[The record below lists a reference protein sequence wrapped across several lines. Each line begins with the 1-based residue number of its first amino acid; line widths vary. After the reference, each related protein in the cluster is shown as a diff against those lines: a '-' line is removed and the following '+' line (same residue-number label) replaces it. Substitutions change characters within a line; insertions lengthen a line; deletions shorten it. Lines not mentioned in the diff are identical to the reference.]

1 MLSRNKIKHITSLRH
16 AKYRNL
22 YNEFIV
28 EGTKV
33 VLELLKSS
41 WVVKEIFALD
51 KWLYDHPGFI
61 DEQSASTVRV
71 SEKELER
78 ISALNTP
85 CEVIAICEI
94 PERIPDDKLMISG
107 LIVVLDDIRDPGNL
121 GTIIRTADWFGI
133 KNIICS
139 PQCVDLYN
147 PKVVQAT
154 MGSLTRVNLH
164 YTDLGNFFKN
174 LPSGLMVYGAALEGQ
189 SIHEVS
195 LSTEGIII
203 IGNESAG
210 LSDNVLPFITKKLY
224 IPAYDIYNGGIKAE
238 SLNAAI
244 ACSIILYE
252 FRKRMNL

>member
-1 MLSRNKIKHITSLRH
+1 MLSRNKIKYITSLRH

-22 YNEFIV
+22 HNEFIV

-51 KWLYDHPGFI
+51 KWLHDHLGFI
-61 DEQSASTVRV
+61 DEQSTSTIRV

-85 CEVIAICEI
+85 SEVIAICEI
-94 PERIPDDKLMISG
+94 PERIPDKLVISG
-107 LIVVLDDIRDPGNL
+107 LVVVLDDIRDPGNL

-154 MGSLTRVNLH
+154 MGSLTRVNV
-164 YTDLGNFFKN
+164 YYADLGNFLKN
-174 LPSGLMVYGAALEGQ
+174 LPSDLMVYGAALEGQ

-195 LSTEGIII
+195 LSAEGVII
-203 IGNESAG
+203 IGNESTG
-210 LSDNVLPFITKKLY
+210 LSGNVLPFITKKLY
-224 IPAYDIYNGGIKAE
+224 IPAYDIYNGGPKAE

-252 FRKRMNL
+252 FRKHMNL